1 MGDRID
7 ILGIGFD
14 DLTLT
19 GAIDRACD
27 MLDQPRNH
35 MIVTPNSEIVYM
47 ARNDQKLKDTLN
59 RADMVVP
66 DGIGVVQASRTLKT
80 PLTQKVAGVE
90 LGEGLVER
98 LSKSGRGLFLLG
110 AKPGVAQAAADKLC
124 EKYPG
129 LVISGVRDGYFQQDG
144 PVVDEINRSGAQV
157 LFVCLGAPK
166 QERWMEEHA
175 DELHTRLMLGLG
187 GSLDIFA
194 GVAKRAP
201 EIWIR
206 LGLEG
211 LYRLMK
217 QPSRIGRMLALPKFT
232 LAVRQYARKRKK

>member
-129 LVISGVRDGYFQQDG
+129 LVISGVR
-144 PVVDEINRSGAQV
+144 V

-206 LGLEG
+206 LGLEW

>member
-35 MIVTPNSEIVYM
+35 MIVTPKSEIVYM

-206 LGLEG
+206 LGLEW

>member
-206 LGLEG
+206 LGLEW